1 VLAKIYFKQIY
12 LDIPTAS
19 TVPQKFYSKA
29 APEGFP
35 RGQGK
40 PFAQIRPKKTGDR
53 DISVISRRFFLLY
66 KVEILLPHFRFGSK
80 MFFLTRRSVIAG
92 ASVSAAT
99 CLAGCASTNP
109 NPSLNAASPP
119 PSPANPAMADAVE
132 PQYSSIYA
140 EIKDDPFTVPAVK
153 LAQVDSAFLRK
164 NINYATN
171 DAPGT
176 IVIDPANHY
185 LYHVEDGGRATRYG
199 VGVGR
204 EGFAW
209 AGEARIKSKQEWPD
223 WYPPKE
229 MIDRRPDLKKVMVEL
244 QSGVGMHGGPANPL
258 GARAMYLWQGD
269 KDTYFRIHGTNEP
282 WTIGLS
288 QSSGCIRMINQDAMD
303 LYQKTPVGTRVVVL
317 GSPGA
322 IPAKVAH
329 V

>member
-1 VLAKIYFKQIY
+1 MV
-12 LDIPTAS
+12 
-19 TVPQKFYSKA
+19 
-29 APEGFP
+29 
-35 RGQGK
+35 
-40 PFAQIRPKKTGDR
+40 
-53 DISVISRRFFLLY
+53 
-66 KVEILLPHFRFGSK
+66 
-80 MFFLTRRSVIAG
+80 FLTRRSVIAG

-109 NPSLNAASPP
+109 NPSLNAAAIAASPL
-119 PSPANPAMADAVE
+119 PSPANPAMADAIE
-132 PQYSSIYA
+132 PRYNEIYA
-140 EIKDDPFTVPAVK
+140 EIKGDPFTVPGVN
-153 LAQVDSAFLRK
+153 LSQVDSAFFRK
-164 NINYATN
+164 NVSYATN
-171 DAPGT
+171 EAPGT

-209 AGEARIKSKQEWPD
+209 TGEARIKSKQEWPD

-303 LYQKTPVGTRVVVL
+303 LYQKTPIGTRVVVL